1 MISIETTYGTT
12 QSSLNCEVVL
22 ILMLE
27 VYRVI
32 QYFEVVLYRGD
43 LVLHLD
49 TVICMVHL
57 WSLGGCAIS
66 VYNMCACLFVSYF
79 EVGGG
84 IRTNFV
90 TFSSAFTRITFMNAS
105 THSVS
110 LAFVFLIHVC
120 TCSEQRD

>member
-1 MISIETTYGTT
+1 M
-12 QSSLNCEVVL
+12 VP
-22 ILMLE
+22 
-27 VYRVI
+27 
-32 QYFEVVLYRGD
+32 YRGD

-57 WSLGGCAIS
+57 WSFGGCAI
-66 VYNMCACLFVSYF
+66 YNMCACLFVSYF

-90 TFSSAFTRITFMNAS
+90 TFSSAFTHVTFMNAS

-110 LAFVFLIHVC
+110 LVFVFLIHVC